1 MHVQRLDRHLCVFET
16 PEAGA
21 VAYRPHPGTAWHSRR
36 NRRIFRQRSRQPV
49 REGQACSNRTDQPAA
64 CASAS
69 HSDKL
74 PVRGGRL
81 AGQPPLN
88 CWATEQRKEAP
99 LSQRQNRSR
108 KNSSSLPSVNST
120 PTAHFIKA
128 LGDEVRTRRQTKK
141 RTKWASRRGPTFHPN
156 TISLVERA
164 QIIPKIDALLAL
176 AAALDTCLSQLVK
189 AAEARADLRQIPSA
203 SQIQQP

>member
-1 MHVQRLDRHLCVFET
+1 M
-16 PEAGA
+16 
-21 VAYRPHPGTAWHSRR
+21 
-36 NRRIFRQRSRQPV
+36 
-49 REGQACSNRTDQPAA
+49 
-64 CASAS
+64 
-69 HSDKL
+69 
-74 PVRGGRL
+74 
-81 AGQPPLN
+81 
-88 CWATEQRKEAP
+88 
-99 LSQRQNRSR
+99 
-108 KNSSSLPSVNST
+108 NST

-141 RTKWASRRGPTFHPN
+141 LTQVCLATRANVHPN

-176 AAALDTCLSQLVK
+176 AAALDTPLSQLVK